1 MGVASFLFEKF
12 KVENLVTNVDDTE
25 FKRFLMDKIDKVDFI
40 AEGYSEEE
48 LENQRDLSI
57 KFHWGHN
64 HDFGSFKLNGRMGN
78 RHLELFEKS
87 LAFFPITLD
96 SFSEKHILDV
106 GCWTGGTTLLLGAVS
121 KEVTAVE
128 EVNKYA
134 STTRYLTQSF
144 GMNAQVID
152 SSLYA
157 LNDLK
162 YYDSFDRIYFP
173 GVIYHLSDPVLALR
187 ILFNCLSIGGD
198 ILIETAG
205 FESDKALCSFEGN
218 YAYHANGTREELNR
232 GGWNYFMLSGHAL
245 ERMMKEAGFVEI
257 RYKWDKSSNRLF
269 AYGTKEAQ
277 VGICKAGLSV
287 PEIR

>member
-1 MGVASFLFEKF
+1 MGIASYLFEKF
-12 KVENLVTNVDDTE
+12 KVKNLVSTIDEAE
-25 FKRFLMDKIDKVDFI
+25 FKLFLMDKIGKVDFI

-78 RHLELFEKS
+78 RHLELFEKF
-87 LAFFPITLD
+87 LTFFPITLD
-96 SFSEKHILDV
+96 SFNEKHVLDV
-106 GCWTGGTTLLLGAVS
+106 GCWTGGTTLLLGTVS
-121 KEVTAVE
+121 KEVTAIE
-128 EVNKYA
+128 EVKKYA
-134 STTRYLTQSF
+134 DTTRYLVQAF
-144 GMNAQVID
+144 GINAKVID

-157 LNDLK
+157 LNDPK

-187 ILFNCLSIGGD
+187 ILFNSLSIGGD

-205 FESDKALCSFEGN
+205 FESDQALCRFEGN
-218 YAYHANGTREELNR
+218 YVYHANGSREELNR
-232 GGWNYFMLSGHAL
+232 GGWNYFMFSGPAL
-245 ERMMKEAGFVEI
+245 ARMMKEAGFVDI
-257 RYKWDKSSNRLF
+257 QYKWDDISNRLF